1 MGVTHE
7 IKPDELRNVLKK
19 VQNQYDQ
26 TIKMAENKQK
36 NSIQKLCNSWTG
48 DKAVTEIR
56 NLIDKLNSYY
66 TDFSGSVNS
75 SYSKLFDSINS
86 YASQT
91 LSEYGES
98 WNSVNIELRG
108 GKIFEM
114 SSEVARGSGSRG
126 FDFKEDE
133 VIDALAGIQQLAKNV
148 VKNSKETRDII
159 QFSGAISGTGISDM
173 LKTLGQNLKQVADK
187 IDELI
192 NEVVSKME
200 GTSETFASNLE
211 SARKA
216 KDVSSLW

>member
-1 MGVTHE
+1 MGVTHN

-19 VQNQYDQ
+19 VQSQYDQ

-48 DKAVTEIR
+48 EKAVTEIR

-66 TDFSGSVNS
+66 TGFSGSVNS

-108 GKIFEM
+108 GKIFEGD
-114 SSEVARGSGSRG
+114 STGRRGGNQG

-187 IDELI
+187 IDESI
-192 NEVVSKME
+192 NEIVSKME